1 MANSPIEGLM
11 GVAMEHIK
19 QMVDVNTIVGDP
31 VQTPDGTTIIPISR
45 VSFGFGAGGAEFS
58 AKPMEPKNDNTL
70 FGGGSGGG
78 VSIHPVGFL
87 VVSADQVRLI
97 PVSNNMSTVDR
108 LVDMVPDVL
117 NKFNQ
122 FIQGKLKKDEDKA
135 KPADTS
141 GADMTAEKTDKT
153 TIVLDD

>member
-19 QMVDVNTIVGDP
+19 QMVDVNTIVGDA
-31 VQTPDGTTIIPISR
+31 VQTPDGATIIPISR

-58 AKPMEPKNDNTL
+58 AKPMEPKDDSKL

-78 VSIHPVGFL
+78 VSIQPVAFL
-87 VVSADQVRLI
+87 IVSADQVRLI

-117 NKFNQ
+117 NKLNQ
-122 FIQGKLKKDEDKA
+122 FIKEKLKKDSESTEDDDA
-135 KPADTS
+135 AVTV
-141 GADMTAEKTDKT
+141 EKTQKA